1 MVSIESSTVEEV
13 KIFVSNILDTQ
24 LPKSRVFHT
33 KIHTFDVLA
42 NVELIGKYY
51 NFKEDDLN
59 ILRLCALFHDIGY
72 IKIYVGHEVE
82 SVTITSDFLILKKI
96 NKTTIKKISTA
107 ILATKVPQSPKD
119 IYSKILCDADLMHL
133 TYDSYFEN
141 MKLMRQEW
149 ELSGIISLSEKEF
162 YINSVQFFNSHKYH
176 SEYGKLILQ
185 PKKERNLEIIKN
197 KISKLNNINL

>member
-1 MVSIESSTVEEV
+1 MVRIESRTVEEA

-33 KIHTFDVLA
+33 KIHTFDVLG
-42 NVELIGKYY
+42 NVELIGKYH

-59 ILRLCALFHDIGY
+59 ILRLSALFHDIGY
-72 IKIYVGHEVE
+72 IKKYAGHEEE
-82 SVTITSDFLILKKI
+82 SVTMASDFLMLKKI
-96 NKTTIKKISTA
+96 KKTTIKIITTA
-107 ILATKVPQSPKD
+107 ILATKVPQSPRD

-133 TYDSYFEN
+133 TYDSYFDN
-141 MKLMRQEW
+141 KKLMRQEW

-162 YINSVQFFNSHKYH
+162 DINSVQFFNSHKYH

-185 PKKERNLEIIKN
+185 PKKESNLEMIKN
-197 KISKLNNINL
+197 KISK